1 MKLSIFFFLF
11 LFTSASI
18 LAEEN
23 SILVTAQWVKDH
35 QSDPKVVLVQVNFL
49 KLDYDAEH
57 IAGARYL
64 WPGSLAPDS
73 PLGAMNLPDLKT
85 AQQVIEDLGIS
96 NDSHVILYFVRN
108 EVSPTTR
115 MFLTF
120 ENLGMKGKV
129 SLLDGGLEAW
139 KKAGFT
145 TTKDLPQVKKGKFK
159 PSSLG
164 FIVDKDYVV
173 KNLNSNS
180 TVIVDARMKKFYDG
194 EPVGNPRDGHIAG
207 AKNIFYQDMVDPNN
221 FFKAT
226 DQLQPYFAPV
236 IDSKEKEIVAYCF
249 IGQTASVVYFAG
261 RILGYNMKLYDGSMQ
276 EWSRIKELPME
287 VTEKK
292 QP

>member
-1 MKLSIFFFLF
+1 MKLSIFVILLLF
-11 LFTSASI
+11 IAVPVLS
-18 LAEEN
+18 EEN
-23 SILVTAQWVKDH
+23 PILVTAQWVKDH

-57 IAGARYL
+57 ITGARYL

-73 PLGAMNLPDLKT
+73 PLGAMNLPDLKS
-85 AQQVIEDLGIS
+85 AQHVVEGMGIS
-96 NDSHVILYFVRN
+96 NDSQVILYFVRN
-108 EVSPTTR
+108 EVSPTAR
-115 MFLTF
+115 IFLTF

-139 KKAGFT
+139 KKAGFA
-145 TTKDLPQVKKGKFK
+145 TTKELPIVKKGKFK
-159 PSSLG
+159 PSSVG

-173 KNLNSNS
+173 KSLNSSS

-207 AKNIFYQDMVDPNN
+207 AKNIFYQDMVDQSN

-226 DQLQPYFAPV
+226 DQLQSYFTPV
-236 IDSKEKEIVAYCF
+236 IDSKEKEIVTYCF
-249 IGQTASVVYFAG
+249 IGQTASVVYLAG

>member
-1 MKLSIFFFLF
+1 MKRSIFLALLLF
-11 LFTSASI
+11 SSLSVF
-18 LAEEN
+18 AEEN
-23 SILVTAQWVKDH
+23 SILVNAQWVKDH
-35 QSDPKVVLVQVNFL
+35 QSDAKVVLVQVNFL

-73 PLGAMNLPDLKT
+73 PAGAMNEPDPSSAKDI
-85 AQQVIEDLGIS
+85 VENLGIS
-96 NDSHVILYFVRN
+96 NDSRVILYFVRN
-108 EVSPTTR
+108 EVSPTAR

-139 KKAGFT
+139 KKAGFAI
-145 TTKDLPQVKKGKFK
+145 TKDVPVVKKGKFK

-164 FIVDKDYVV
+164 YIVNKDYVL

-194 EPVGNPRDGHIAG
+194 EPVGNPRDGHITG
-207 AKNIFYQDMVDPNN
+207 AKNIYYQDMVDQSN
-221 FFKAT
+221 FFKPT
-226 DQLQPYFAPV
+226 DQLQPYFSPV
-236 IDSKEKEIVAYCF
+236 IDSKEKEVVTYCF
-249 IGQTASVVYFAG
+249 IGQTASVVYLAG

-276 EWSRIKELPME
+276 EWSRIKDLPME

-292 QP
+292 